1 MGTRWKS
8 SIFIILTCSVLFVG
22 GFCGIILLSNN
33 GWYYAQKDYFH
44 TEDFQYGDLEQFKQL
59 VVMFELNDVTLEEA
73 KEKITVTKDE
83 IEEYRYSYG
92 NLEQQI
98 ESIKGQYEDLI
109 QQAIDNDAQQ
119 VADAY
124 IRERDNKINDITK
137 NFESDDYVKDK
148 IIKDRE
154 KELETY
160 FIEIE
165 SYRPQFEEYKT
176 MFQYYLKDPTN
187 NLVYTNLDNTGK
199 KADVNQISD
208 ETNVYVESV
217 TLRNGDMFDY
227 NLLESEESLDML
239 GGADKKLEGRIG
251 VPNVEPQTNTLI
263 ERNEHYKKNQL
274 IIWIVISLS
283 ILALILSLIIAKK
296 AKKTRAEV
304 SNWRR
309 SYNKLP
315 IDVRVGLLGVSS
327 IFTVLMFFSLV
338 QAIYYFSPGFSIYL
352 GLFNLMELIVV
363 SIGLAITVMQ
373 INFLLVTLKDWK
385 NFKNLWEQ
393 CVSYKL
399 YLFLKREMLK
409 LIKNLK
415 EAFLDQTTGTQL
427 IFIFGMVFILG
438 LMGIMVFLHPIFLF
452 FYILI
457 LVSIGIPLGNVI
469 LKNVG
474 FFNRIVEN
482 TNELAA
488 GNLSKDLEITG
499 NTALATLAENI
510 NVLKQGV
517 KHSQSEQ
524 AKSERLKTELITN
537 VSHDLRTPLTSIITY
552 TELLKE
558 KQKMND
564 ESAAYLEIIDRKS
577 KRLKVL
583 IEDLFEVSKM
593 ASGNIEL
600 KKEKVDLVQL
610 LQQALGEYD
619 DMIHESS
626 LQFRVTHIDP
636 PVHAIVDGQKLWR
649 VFDNLIGNILKYSME
664 NSRVYINLSVGNGHA
679 IIAFKNVS
687 KYELSENS
695 DELFERFKRGDTS
708 RHTEGSGLGLA
719 IAQSIIELHNGQLE
733 IEIDGDLFKIIIFL
747 PIEE

>member
-83 IEEYRYSYG
+83 IEEHRYRYG
-92 NLEQQI
+92 DMEQQV
-98 ESIKGQYEDLI
+98 ESIKEQYEDLI
-109 QQAIDNDAQQ
+109 QQAMDRNEQQ

-124 IRERDNKINDITK
+124 TKERDNKIKDITK
-137 NFESDDYVKDK
+137 NFESDDYVKNK
-148 IIKDRE
+148 IIKE
-154 KELETY
+154 KEEILDTY
-160 FIEIE
+160 FEE
-165 SYRPQFEEYKT
+165 LENYRPQFEELQT
-176 MFQYYLKDPTN
+176 MFQYYLKDPDN
-187 NLVYTNLDNTGK
+187 NLVYTNLDIPGK
-199 KADVNQISD
+199 KPSVDQITN
-208 ETNVYVESV
+208 ETSLYLESV
-217 TLRNGDMFDY
+217 TLHNGFIINYEFPGSEDA
-227 NLLESEESLDML
+227 LEIFGDLDRQ
-239 GGADKKLEGRIG
+239 LEGKIG
-251 VPNVEPQTNTLI
+251 VPKLASGSHSLLD
-263 ERNEHYKKNQL
+263 RNEQYKKEQL

-283 ILALILSLIIAKK
+283 ILSLILSLIIAKR
-296 AKKTRAEV
+296 AKKTWAAL
-304 SNWRR
+304 SNWKRY
-309 SYNKLP
+309 YNRIP
-315 IDVRVGLLGVSS
+315 IDARIGLLGFFSIVTILMMISLVQKIHYISYIFSFYFS
-327 IFTVLMFFSLV
+327 IFTVIEM
-338 QAIYYFSPGFSIYL
+338 
-352 GLFNLMELIVV
+352 IVA
-363 SIGLAITVMQ
+363 SIGIAIIVIQ
-373 INFLLVTLKDWK
+373 VNFLRETLKDWR
-385 NFKNLWEQ
+385 NVQDLWEKSL
-393 CVSYKL
+393 SYKL
-399 YLFLKREMLK
+399 YIMLKRVVLK
-409 LIKNLK
+409 LIQNLK

-664 NSRVYINLSVGNGHA
+664 NSRVYINLSVENGHA